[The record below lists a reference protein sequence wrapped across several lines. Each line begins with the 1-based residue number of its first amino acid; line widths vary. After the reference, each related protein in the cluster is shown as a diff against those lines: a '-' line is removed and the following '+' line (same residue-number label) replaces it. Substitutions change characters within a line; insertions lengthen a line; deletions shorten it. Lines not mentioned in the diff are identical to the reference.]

1 MLDDQ
6 VPPAF
11 SSFYYRNALYGN
23 MKCAD
28 TLSTASNQLYNL
40 VASPTYALLM
50 KVQFSPDQILVT
62 ELYLPGGGGTIIGAT
77 FISQTEGYYIG

>member
-28 TLSTASNQLYNL
+28 TLSIASNQLYNL
-40 VASPTYALLM
+40 VASPTHALLM
-50 KVQFSPDQILVT
+50 KVQFVPSKILVT
-62 ELYLPGGGGTIIGAT
+62 ELFLPGGGIIFGAT
-77 FISQTEGYYIG
+77 FIS